1 MSFIPSWV
9 IPMGITIK
17 AEKGIFEEKVLKT
30 IFQKNGFFKVMLQS
44 FFEIENMQ
52 RDLKRLFRVRV
63 SPKK

>member
-1 MSFIPSWV
+1 
-9 IPMGITIK
+9 MGITIK